1 MNGTQ
6 SNVLLELKDLYKHYT
21 VKRSFLTKALTRYK
35 DISVKAVDGVSLQVG
50 KKQTVGLVGESG
62 CGKTTL
68 GRTVIRLQEPTGGQ
82 ILYGGRDVTGFRGNE
97 LKQYR
102 HKMQMVFQN
111 PYASLN
117 PRKTVRDII
126 GTPLRNRGV
135 GEPARREEIIAD
147 LLDRVGLSPRHIN
160 LYPHQFSGGQRQ
172 RIGIARALAMQP
184 EFIVADEP
192 VSALDVSVQAQIIN
206 LLEELQDEFDLTYL
220 FIAHDLSV
228 IFYISDVV
236 AVMYLGRI
244 VEMAATE
251 ELFAHPLHPYT
262 KALLSAIPVV
272 EKEARRER
280 IILEGTVPS
289 PINPPRGCRFHTR
302 CFNRRGEICRSEVPV
317 WQEVA
322 PGHWVACHHYTGGS
336 TEVVQ

>member
-1 MNGTQ
+1 MNNPRNG
-6 SNVLLELKDLYKHYT
+6 VLLELKDLYKYYT
-21 VKRSFLTKALTRYK
+21 VRRSFLTKTLTRHT
-35 DISVKAVDGVSLQVG
+35 DIQVKAVDGISLKVSR
-50 KKQTVGLVGESG
+50 KKTIGLVGESG

-82 ILYGGRDVTGFRGNE
+82 ILYDGRDVTGFGGGD

-102 HKMQMVFQN
+102 QKMQMVFQN

-126 GTPLRNRGV
+126 GTPLRNRGIR
-135 GEPARREEIIAD
+135 EPARREEIILD
-147 LLDRVGLSPRHIN
+147 LLNRVGLSPRHIN

-206 LLEELQDEFDLTYL
+206 LLEELQEEFELTYL

-228 IFYISDVV
+228 IFYISDMV

-244 VEMAATE
+244 VEMAPTE
-251 ELFAHPLHPYT
+251 ELFEHPLHPYT
-262 KALLSAIPVV
+262 QALLSAIPVV
-272 EKEARRER
+272 DKESRRKR

-289 PINPPRGCRFHTR
+289 PINPPPGCRFHTR
-302 CFNRRGEICRSEVPV
+302 CFDLRGKKCGSDEPV

-322 PGHWVACHHYTGGS
+322 PGHWVACHHYTGGR
-336 TEVVQ
+336 TEVIQ